1 MLHDAR
7 MTVLGKLRRGIRS
20 NDERQLWADSA
31 MQVDLSVELKDRSVD
46 LYFCSN
52 EWPL

>member
-1 MLHDAR
+1 MAAF
-7 MTVLGKLRRGIRS
+7 GKLHCGATTFC
-20 NDERQLWADSA
+20 ERQFRADSA

-52 EWPL
+52 E

>member
-1 MLHDAR
+1 MLQSLR
-7 MTVLGKLRRGIRS
+7 MAASTGRTAASGS
-20 NDERQLWADSA
+20 GGERPQWADSA